1 MKGLYILLTKIAIN
15 PIVKSHLH
23 SVEGIENIPK
33 NGGFIVA
40 ANHNNSFDHYV
51 IMAQFGERLKDIR
64 FIGAQD
70 ELKTQLTTPVLY
82 YLTDTIVV
90 KRNSDNS
97 KREMLTKALDH
108 LQKGKI
114 IAIYPEGNF
123 SLRERLLKAKTGIA
137 NMVFNA
143 KVPVLPIGIRGFK
156 DNPKKRIVK
165 IGKPIYFDE
174 EIARAK
180 GFDPASPEYYSLRRG
195 VTDKIMEE
203 ISKLCDKPYPKDN
216 YANQ

>member
-51 IMAQFGERLKDIR
+51 IMAQFGERFKDIR

-70 ELKTQLTTPVLY
+70 ELKTQLTTPILY

-90 KRNSDNS
+90 LRNSDSS
-97 KREMLTKALDH
+97 KKQMQDQAFNH

-123 SLRERLLKAKTGIA
+123 SLKSRLLRAKTGIA
-137 NMVFNA
+137 NMVFKSN
-143 KVPVLPIGIRGFK
+143 VPVLPIGIKGL
-156 DNPKKRIVK
+156 DGNPKKRIVK
-165 IGKPIYFDE
+165 IGKLIYFNE
-174 EIARAK
+174 EIAKAK
-180 GFDPASPEYYSLRRG
+180 GFDPASSEYYSLRRE
-195 VTDKIMEE
+195 VTDKIMGN
-203 ISKLCDKPYPKDN
+203 ISKLCDKPYPKD
-216 YANQ
+216 